1 MCKRKLDKY
10 QLKAIKS
17 KRKIILLLAG
27 AGCGKTYTIV
37 NKVRYMIKK
46 LGVKKEE
53 ILCISFT
60 NDSVNKL
67 KKDLSDDKVEVLT
80 FHKLAL
86 KIIGMQKDVLTED
99 LLTDV
104 IIDSFSNNTLL
115 GLYKMSKE
123 DMVNLIKTFIN
134 LFKSNNYNIDK
145 FYTFINK
152 AKDKEKHLL
161 KEIMKCY
168 ICYETYLN
176 KENIIDF
183 NDMINLA
190 IEKLDISK
198 ITYKYIIID
207 EYQDISYSKLML
219 VKKLVKL
226 SNAHLFLVGDDFQSI
241 YRFTGSNI
249 NVITHFRKYFPLA
262 KIIKLR
268 RTYRNSKELIKIA
281 GKFIM
286 KNPNQIRKR
295 LISNIRCHNPVEIVY
310 YNDLNY
316 EINKIISEDNIDDL
330 LILSRNNKDLED
342 LNIKN
347 IKYNKMSVHKSKGL
361 EAKYVFL
368 INVNAQANG
377 FPNRYVD
384 HEVLRY
390 VNNYKEYYPYEE
402 ERRLFY
408 VALTRC
414 IKKIYIF
421 TCKDN
426 ESIFIKEIKKYSN
439 VIVKNEI
446 ID

>member
-17 KRKIILLLAG
+17 KRKTILLLAG

-37 NKVRYMIKK
+37 NKVRYMIEN

-53 ILCISFT
+53 IVCISFT

-67 KKDLSDDKVEVLT
+67 KKDLSDDKIEVLT

-99 LLTDV
+99 MLTDV

-134 LFKSNNYNIDK
+134 LFKSNNYDIDR

-152 AKDKEKHLL
+152 AKDKEKYLL

-207 EYQDISYSKLML
+207 EYQDISHSKLML

-249 NVITHFRKYFPLA
+249 NVITHIRRYFPLVMV
-262 KIIKLR
+262 IKLR

-286 KNPNQIRKR
+286 KNPYQIRKS

-316 EINKIISEDNIDDL
+316 EINKIISHDDIDDL
-330 LILSRNNKDLED
+330 LILSRNNKDLEN

-390 VNNYKEYYPYEE
+390 VNNYREYYPYEE

>member
-17 KRKIILLLAG
+17 KRKTILLLAG

-99 LLTDV
+99 MLTDV

-134 LFKSNNYNIDK
+134 LFKSNNYNVDK
-145 FYTFINK
+145 FYMFINK

-161 KEIMKCY
+161 REIMKCY

-198 ITYKYIIID
+198 IRYKYIIID

-226 SNAHLFLVGDDFQSI
+226 SNAYLFLVGDDFQSI

-249 NVITHFRKYFPLA
+249 NVITHIRICFPLV
-262 KIIKLR
+262 KVIKLR

-286 KNPNQIRKR
+286 KNPYQIRKR

-310 YNDLNY
+310 YHDLNY
-316 EINKIISEDNIDDL
+316 EINKIISKDNIDDL

-426 ESIFIKEIKKYSN
+426 ESMFIKEIKKYNN

>member
-37 NKVRYMIKK
+37 NKVRYMIEN

-53 ILCISFT
+53 IVCISFT

-67 KKDLSDDKVEVLT
+67 KKDLSDDKIEVLT

-99 LLTDV
+99 MLTDV

-134 LFKSNNYNIDK
+134 LFKSNNYDIDR

-152 AKDKEKHLL
+152 AKDKEKYLL

-190 IEKLDISK
+190 VEKLDISK

-207 EYQDISYSKLML
+207 EYQDISHSKLIL

-249 NVITHFRKYFPLA
+249 KVITHIRRYFPLV

-286 KNPNQIRKR
+286 KNPYQIRKS

-316 EINKIISEDNIDDL
+316 EINKIISHDDIDDL
-330 LILSRNNKDLED
+330 LILSRNNKDLEN

-390 VNNYKEYYPYEE
+390 VNNYREYYPYEE

>member
-17 KRKIILLLAG
+17 KRKTILLLAG

-99 LLTDV
+99 MLTDV

-134 LFKSNNYNIDK
+134 LFKSNNYNVDK
-145 FYTFINK
+145 FYMFINK

-161 KEIMKCY
+161 REIMKCY

-198 ITYKYIIID
+198 IRYKYIIID

-249 NVITHFRKYFPLA
+249 NVITHIRRYFPLV
-262 KIIKLR
+262 KVIKLR

-286 KNPNQIRKR
+286 KNPYQIRKR
-295 LISNIRCHNPVEIVY
+295 LISNIRYHNPVEIIY
-310 YNDLNY
+310 YHDLNY

-368 INVNAQANG
+368 INVNAQTNG

-426 ESIFIKEIKKYSN
+426 ESMFIKEIKKYNN